1 MTASRNHNSECVGIF
16 RQLIDAFSYNQS
28 VDEDEILPLRNLTF
42 FLGAGFSY
50 AWDKR
55 YPLGTKLFE
64 IDLDDIVYY
73 HRDEYEYLLNFCQ
86 YCGFS
91 RNKLSYDQ
99 YTFIYYRLQMMRR
112 HEFLQGR
119 FWDKFG
125 LDRVEQE
132 FRLYF
137 ARKLKDMV
145 GYEFADNNE
154 HFPYSENNSF
164 FYDFFDR
171 ILSQITAG
179 KAGPEGIRTNFLT
192 TNYDNI
198 IERIL
203 DGRSQDTLPY
213 YYYSYR
219 GFTPRRANGSQ
230 DCVSPHDNQ
239 LEFPLIKLNG
249 GLEIFRDGCSFSID
263 YRNDKLPDFPN
274 SAPEVIFPCQEQGY
288 DTEYFRTIFPKAN
301 RILQESNVLVIVGY
315 GFPPEDGLI
324 RFLLKQFAE
333 SERDAADKYI
343 FYIDYD
349 RYGRENELRDRV
361 LQIFP
366 DFKNHLFVYTKG
378 FASFAKEFNKLK
390 AAYEI

>member
-1 MTASRNHNSECVGIF
+1 MTASRNHNSECVGKF
-16 RQLIDAFSYNQS
+16 RQLIDTFSYHQP
-28 VDEDEILPLRNLTF
+28 VDEDKILPLWNLTF

-64 IDLDDIVYY
+64 IDFDDIVYY

-91 RNKLSYDQ
+91 RNKLSYNQ
-99 YTFIYYRLQMMRR
+99 YTSIYYRLQMMRR
-112 HEFLQGR
+112 HDFLQGR

-132 FRLYF
+132 FRLF
-137 ARKLKDMV
+137 FVQKLKKIT
-145 GYEFADNNE
+145 GYQHIAIDEK
-154 HFPYSENNSF
+154 FPYLKKNSV
-164 FYDFFDR
+164 FYVFFDR
-171 ILSQITAG
+171 ILSELTG
-179 KAGPEGIRTNFLT
+179 NSGVPEGIRTNFLT

-198 IERIL
+198 IERII
-203 DGRSQDTLPY
+203 DYHINDVLPY

-219 GFTPRRANGSQ
+219 GFTPNCANGSKQ
-230 DCVSPHDNQ
+230 YVSPHDNQ
-239 LEFPLIKLNG
+239 LDFPLIKLNG
-249 GLEIFRDGCSFSID
+249 GLEIFRDGDSFSLD
-263 YRNDKLPDFPN
+263 YRNEKSSLFPN
-274 SAPEVIFPCQEQGY
+274 YAPEVIFPCQEQGY

-301 RILQESNVLVIVGY
+301 RILQESNVLIIVGY
-315 GFPPEDGLI
+315 GFPHEDGLI
-324 RFLLKQFAE
+324 KFLLKQFAE
-333 SERDAADKYI
+333 SERDAVEKYI

-349 RYGRENELRDRV
+349 RYGRENELRNKV

-366 DFKNHLFVYTKG
+366 NFEKRLFVYTKG